1 MPNCPVILYTGPGC
15 KLCNDAELLLFQ
27 AGLSHSQFKKMEVTS
42 SLDLK
47 KRYGLKIPVLQRQD
61 SGLELFWPFEIEELV
76 NFLR

>member
-1 MPNCPVILYTGPGC
+1 
-15 KLCNDAELLLFQ
+15 
-27 AGLSHSQFKKMEVTS
+27 MEVTS